1 MSTKAV
7 TVGYGQYRF
16 TLTNVSEAD
25 DNADVACMCG
35 EYTVGND
42 RAILTVISKILENDP
57 YDLLS
62 YPDIFEYT
70 KHFPQHES
78 DTRCQLLVSIV
89 HTSTSSLRLFL
100 DIHCFHWHLNSN
112 S

>member
-42 RAILTVISKILENDP
+42 RAILTVISKIL
-57 YDLLS
+57 
-62 YPDIFEYT
+62 
-70 KHFPQHES
+70 KM
-78 DTRCQLLVSIV
+78 TRMTCSVTRIY
-89 HTSTSSLRLFL
+89 
-100 DIHCFHWHLNSN
+100 LNTQNISPN
-112 S
+112 MNLTPVANY